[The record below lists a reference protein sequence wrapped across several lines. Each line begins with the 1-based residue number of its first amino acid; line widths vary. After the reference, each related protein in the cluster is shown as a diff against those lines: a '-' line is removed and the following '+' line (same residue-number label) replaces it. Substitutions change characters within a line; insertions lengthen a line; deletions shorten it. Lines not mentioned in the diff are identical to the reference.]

1 MTLKEL
7 PNLERPREKAFK
19 YGFAKLSNSEVL
31 ALLLGSGTKGKSVI
45 ELSYEILNKFNGIN
59 NLKNINLNE
68 LTKIKGISNAK
79 ATKLLAAIELSKRL
93 NDNIEVGCKISNGL
107 DVYNLIGDSI
117 KYEKQENFILILLD
131 TKSKLI
137 NYQTIYKGGLTYNLV
152 HMRDIFREIVKYN
165 AYKFICVHNHP
176 TGDPTPSK
184 SDVDTT
190 KEIVRI
196 SKLMGIKFEDHIII
210 GDNCFFSFK
219 DSSTLLDQ

>member
-1 MTLKEL
+1 MILKEL
-7 PNLERPREKAFK
+7 PSLERPREKAFK
-19 YGFAKLSNSEVL
+19 FGFSKLSNSEVL

-93 NDNIEVGCKISNGL
+93 NDNIEVGCKISNGV

-184 SDVDTT
+184 SDVETT
-190 KEIVRI
+190 KEIVKTSR
-196 SKLMGIKFEDHIII
+196 LMGIKFVDHIII